1 MKMLQQLNNKY
12 VAFTVVMT
20 SHVIYVARETCSLN
34 TVSPTRKVLS
44 SYTDIYCETLVSFCV
59 GFSNDEVKYTVQ
71 ICWEHFS
78 VTDCRLSGSQ
88 DRSMLLSS
96 ATRTTSNWQYC
107 WSLDSSINIP
117 STYQMVRLQTGSGG
131 HPAF

>member
-71 ICWEHFS
+71 IC
-78 VTDCRLSGSQ
+78 
-88 DRSMLLSS
+88 
-96 ATRTTSNWQYC
+96 
-107 WSLDSSINIP
+107 
-117 STYQMVRLQTGSGG
+117 
-131 HPAF
+131 